1 MKRKIFRVCISLISV
16 CCLIATAYAS
26 ERNVLLIN
34 DNNVTEFAEVTN
46 ALSNS
51 SVLRSCRMTTVT
63 HDDVEYDN
71 CSTDNIVLNSSGAAK
86 INTTNMVS
94 TEAASTYQSMEIYSI
109 LIDANAKSLYD
120 YTESDN
126 DIWVYPENIN
136 NKMYYTYLEKGE
148 TIESA
153 RARINQLTVSDKH
166 KEKMI
171 EKAKERSGKWYVCR
185 VEEQRSTINASNFV
199 DYNYINSTI
208 LNENVGSIIDAKY
221 VFIKN
226 CDILA

>member
-1 MKRKIFRVCISLISV
+1 
-16 CCLIATAYAS
+16 
-26 ERNVLLIN
+26 
-34 DNNVTEFAEVTN
+34 
-46 ALSNS
+46 
-51 SVLRSCRMTTVT
+51 
-63 HDDVEYDN
+63 
-71 CSTDNIVLNSSGAAK
+71 
-86 INTTNMVS
+86 
-94 TEAASTYQSMEIYSI
+94 
-109 LIDANAKSLYD
+109 
-120 YTESDN
+120 
-126 DIWVYPENIN
+126 
-136 NKMYYTYLEKGE
+136 MYYTYLEKGE